1 MRWRMFRRYCGA
13 LSEGSALCRKDAR
26 VNISVRERARFFE
39 KSAVPIG
46 PRLPCIHGTT
56 PRANVPNAQIGV
68 WFHGLMLPAAADII
82 ADMSLKT
89 PHFSTTKSATL
100 ATAALVGAFRMAD
113 PSAKFSRRRPYT
125 RMRARASTVAR
136 LPEWLVRSQPR
147 DYHDRRCRFAETV
160 VEGTIRGAAG
170 HSCAAAWA
178 WRAACFRPTEH
189 QVLLGGGAEDESL
202 TFFLL
207 AYFARRWEVTT
218 GPRSPTAV
226 VLVNFSSSAVRVLM
240 TRCPRSPAGSAACWP
255 RS

>member
-13 LSEGSALCRKDAR
+13 LSEGSALCRKNAR

-170 HSCAAAWA
+170 HSCADRAGHWLARALASHDHHSYQYCLRRVRCRHRRRGCHGRMAGVKDTNRGLIAIAAIDCGTRKLGTMFFVG
-178 WRAACFRPTEH
+178 RA
-189 QVLLGGGAEDESL
+189 
-202 TFFLL
+202 
-207 AYFARRWEVTT
+207 
-218 GPRSPTAV
+218 
-226 VLVNFSSSAVRVLM
+226 
-240 TRCPRSPAGSAACWP
+240 
-255 RS
+255 